1 MLGNLWGYKINLQK
15 SDVFLYTNNELSKRE
30 IKKTIPLTI
39 AKKKKYRIK
48 YQRNKLNDEIKVLVN
63 EILGH

>member
-39 AKKKKYRIK
+39 AKKKKKYRIK
-48 YQRNKLNDEIKVLVN
+48 YQGINLMTK
-63 EILGH
+63 

>member
-39 AKKKKYRIK
+39 AKKKKIQNK
-48 YQRNKLNDEIKVLVN
+48 VSRNKLNDEIKDLVN